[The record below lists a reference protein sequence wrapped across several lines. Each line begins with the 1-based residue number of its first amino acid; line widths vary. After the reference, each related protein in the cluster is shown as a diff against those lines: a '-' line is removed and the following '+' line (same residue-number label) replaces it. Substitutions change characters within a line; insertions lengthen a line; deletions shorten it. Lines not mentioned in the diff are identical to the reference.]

1 MTPPIEAIQFND
13 MPALR
18 LTAPNGGS
26 VIVLHHGAQIV
37 SWIPANGEER
47 LYLSEKSN
55 FMQGAAI
62 RGGIPVIFPQ
72 FGARG
77 PLPKH
82 GFARLVEW
90 ELTASRSGDDFAVA
104 TFTLHANAFSR
115 QIWPHDFEAEM
126 TVAVSGDRLDVE
138 FAVSNPGTTPLRF
151 TCALH
156 TYLRTREVEEAS
168 LEGLRGTPFLDSLK
182 GTEHTESSV
191 ALRIDDQ
198 IDRIYLGVTRPLILR
213 EPHRALGI
221 NAENLPDVVV
231 WNPWET
237 LCKSLPD
244 MPDNG
249 FRRML
254 CVEAAAVANPIEL
267 PPGQE
272 WWGRQ
277 SLVAL

>member
-1 MTPPIEAIQFND
+1 MTAPVEAITFND

-18 LTAPNGGS
+18 LTAPDGAS
-26 VIVLHHGAQIV
+26 AIILHHGAQVV
-37 SWIPANGEER
+37 SWIPAGGEER

-55 FMQGAAI
+55 FMYGTAV

-90 ELTASRSGDDFAVA
+90 APKSSRGGDDFAVA
-104 TFTLHANAFSR
+104 TFGLEANEFSR
-115 QIWPHDFEAEM
+115 QIWPQEFEAEL
-126 TVAVSGDRLDVE
+126 TVLVSGARLDVE
-138 FAVSNPGTTPLRF
+138 FGVRNPGVEPIRF

-156 TYLRTREVEEAS
+156 TYLRTREVEEAE
-168 LEGLRGTPFLDSLK
+168 LEGLRGVPYLDALK
-182 GTEHTESSV
+182 GTEHTESGV
-191 ALRIDDQ
+191 ALQVDDH
-198 IDRIYLGVTRPLILR
+198 IDRIYLGATRPLMLR
-213 EPHRALGI
+213 EPRRAMGI
-221 NAENLPDVVV
+221 NAENLPDVVI
-231 WNPWET
+231 WNPWEE
-237 LCKSLPD
+237 LCRSLPD

-249 FRRML
+249 FRHML
-254 CVEAAAVANPIEL
+254 CVEAAAVGNPVEVL
-267 PPGQE
+267 PGAE